1 MRRFCI
7 PVSHQI
13 ARLRE
18 EGSRQLQEEQRL
30 IREQIQREREEQEHR
45 GAGYT
50 YPGRLHYRELQGLT
64 VRRAMSNPVRPAF
77 IWFSPVLSL
86 PHSSLLATSVQL

>member
-1 MRRFCI
+1 MSAGVRCI
-7 PVSHQI
+7 CVSVSLQI

-50 YPGRLHYRELQGLT
+50 HPGSLHYRELQGLV
-64 VRRAMSNPVRPAF
+64 VRRAMSNPVRSAF
-77 IWFSPVLSL
+77 IWLSPVL
-86 PHSSLLATSVQL
+86 